1 MNNFNEGQFTS
12 AGTDINEVK
21 KNAASGLSYNEVKEL
36 LARSGGKGT
45 AIYSDTN
52 SNEVKMDIQSPG
64 NDTKN

>member
-1 MNNFNEGQFTS
+1 MNNPNEVPLTS
-12 AGTDINEVK
+12 AGTDINEVKK

-52 SNEVKMDIQSPG
+52 SNEVKMAIQSPK
-64 NDTKN
+64 NDR

>member
-1 MNNFNEGQFTS
+1 MNNSNEGQFTS

-21 KNAASGLSYNEVKEL
+21 IKNAASGLSYNEVKEL

-52 SNEVKMDIQSPG
+52 SNEVKMAIQSHR
-64 NDTKN
+64 NDM